1 MTQGQPEPRPK
12 RSSWWIWLLVA
23 LGGLVFFVPMFAAF
37 AIYGVRKYLI
47 NAKQAEARMASTTLA
62 AAISRCHS
70 QASGRS
76 SVLPPT
82 SRPVP
87 PTLASVS
94 GMKYQSAPAD
104 WQDEAYVCANFR
116 ISDPQYFQYQWLQTS
131 PTRGVVRSVCDL
143 NGDGEPDFTF
153 EQEVTCTET
162 GRCTVGPLV
171 ER

>member
-1 MTQGQPEPRPK
+1 MTQGQPDARPK
-12 RSSWWIWLLVA
+12 RGSWWIWLLVA
-23 LGGLVFFVPMFAAF
+23 LGGLVFLVPMFAAL

-47 NAKQAEARMASTTLA
+47 QAKQAEARMASATLA
-62 AAISRCHS
+62 AAISKCPSRTP
-70 QASGRS
+70 GR

-82 SRPVP
+82 SRAVP
-87 PTLASVS
+87 PSLASVS
-94 GMKYQSAPAD
+94 GMKYQSATAD

-116 ISDPQYFQYQWLQTS
+116 ISDPQYFQYQWLRTS

-162 GRCTVGPLV
+162 GMCTVGPLV